1 VAQLRECF
9 RGNFHRG
16 AWAARGRA
24 EFNATLRYMQTIG
37 TRARERL
44 DNGVPSDSKTL
55 NVARRVFLFGAGAAV
70 LVRGGAEAPPIRV
83 SDLCRFVR

>member
-9 RGNFHRG
+9 WGNFHRG

-24 EFNATLRYMQTIG
+24 EFNAALRCMQTIG
-37 TRARERL
+37 TRARGMS
-44 DNGVPSDSKTL
+44 DNGVPGDSETP

-70 LVRGGAEAPPIRV
+70 LVRGGPEAPPFRV
-83 SDLCRFVR
+83 SDLCCFVR